1 LRKYNCNCCIAEAR
15 SQATS
20 AVDLAREKDRMGEL
34 AVVCNVFARGIY
46 SMIFEFRTYTLHP
59 RTLPE
64 FVKRFG
70 DALERRL
77 TYSKLAAFWYTE
89 IGPLN
94 QVIHVWPYDNA
105 LERSKIR
112 AQAVKDGAWPPK
124 VSEFIAEMKAEIFEP
139 LAFSPPMSPSNDGP
153 YFEMRSYTL
162 KPGAIPEMAQRWQEH
177 LPARTKLSPL
187 TGLFTSDV
195 GGLNQWVHIWAYK
208 SLDQRVEVRKKAV
221 ASGSW
226 PPPGSGTTL
235 KQETKILL
243 AAPFSPI
250 K

>member
-1 LRKYNCNCCIAEAR
+1 
-15 SQATS
+15 
-20 AVDLAREKDRMGEL
+20 
-34 AVVCNVFARGIY
+34 
-46 SMIFEFRTYTLHP
+46 MIFEFRTYTLHP

-94 QVIHVWPYDNA
+94 QVIHVWPYENA

-112 AQAVKDGAWPPK
+112 TQAVKDGVWPPK
-124 VSEFIAEMKAEIFEP
+124 VSEFIAEMRAEIFEP

-177 LPARTKLSPL
+177 RTENDETAGRSGGILPRLALTEKLTVML
-187 TGLFTSDV
+187 
-195 GGLNQWVHIWAYK
+195 
-208 SLDQRVEVRKKAV
+208 
-221 ASGSW
+221 
-226 PPPGSGTTL
+226 PPGLIVPVAGEAVN
-235 KQETKILL
+235 QEGSPVYEKLRL
-243 AAPFSPI
+243 AVPKLASE
-250 K
+250 